1 MKTLVINDL
10 HLGVQRSGGTTRQ
23 SAEEL
28 REWGHQQHARLL
40 NIAAETGC
48 SDVIVN
54 GDLSDVYD
62 LPLAQALEIYS
73 VADAFLTANPGI
85 RLYWA
90 LGNHDLSKDSAR
102 LGTVAF
108 IGAILSAKYTNFYL
122 VNSPQLVNPDSYVIP
137 HVPNQDLFELE
148 LDRVPDCTKWLFLHV
163 NFDSSF
169 AMQADHSLNLSRDQA
184 KALKARGVTMVLGH
198 EHQGREMLGGSVIIV
213 GNQHPTSVS
222 DCLPHGDAQKEGTKH
237 ALIIDHDAGTC
248 EYLTTWTP
256 DDADGWYAEVDWK
269 ELADVEEEGRGF
281 IRVVGDATVA
291 ESSDAIKAIATFR
304 QRSKSFVVTNAV
316 KVESLESLEELA
328 ESIEDVRSVNV
339 VELLMELLDPKER
352 EVVQSLFEKDE
363 Q

>member
-1 MKTLVINDL
+1 MKVLVINDL

-28 REWGHQQHARLL
+28 REWGHRQHAKLL
-40 NIAAETGC
+40 NIAAEKGC
-48 SDVIVN
+48 TDVIVN

-73 VADAFLTANPGI
+73 VVDEFLTANPGI

-122 VNSPQLVNPDSYVIP
+122 VNSPQPICDGWYVIP
-137 HVPNQDLFELE
+137 HVANQDLFELE
-148 LDRVPDCTKWLFLHV
+148 LDRVPDGTKWLFLHC
-163 NFDSSF
+163 NFDNKF
-169 AMQADHSLNLSRDQA
+169 ACQSDHSLDLSRARA
-184 KALKARGVTMVLGH
+184 KALKERGIKIVLGH
-198 EHQGREMLGGSVIIV
+198 EHQGREVLGGNVIIV
-213 GNQHPTSVS
+213 GNQFPTSVA
-222 DCLPHGDAQKEGTKH
+222 DCLPHGDSQRDGTKH
-237 ALIIDHDAGTC
+237 ALIIDGDSHR
-248 EYLTTWTP
+248 YYTTWCP

-339 VELLMELLDPKER
+339 AEMLMELLDPKER